1 MDTGTDL
8 HRLLRR
14 QDGVIGLDQALAVG
28 LTRDAVAYRVATRAW
43 FPAGPRT
50 YQSADHEETPRSRTL
65 AAMLSVGD
73 AATLVGRSAAW
84 WWRLHPTAPARVE
97 IAVPPSCQPRARRG
111 VTVRRRAVE
120 ARDRTVL
127 GGVAVMTRAPAVLD
141 ACARLGL
148 EEGAHLM
155 DRALLEGRVGLDQLR
170 AVHARSA
177 GRTGAVIG
185 RELLGLAA
193 GGARSEAER
202 VVHRELRGA
211 GTTGWVPNLE
221 IALPGFGV
229 AVGDVV
235 FPRKKVVVEVD
246 GWAYHRDL
254 RAFLRDARRQ
264 NALMLDGWI
273 VIRTNWF
280 ELRDD
285 PDGFVRNVREAL
297 ATRAG
302 SGVGTS

>member
-1 MDTGTDL
+1 MSTGTDL
-8 HRLLRR
+8 HRLFRR
-14 QDGVIGLDQALAVG
+14 QDGVIGLDQALAAG

-50 YQSADHEETPRSRTL
+50 YQSADHEETPRSRTF
-65 AAMLSVGD
+65 AATLSVGD

-84 WWRLHPTAPARVE
+84 WWRMHPTAPALVE
-97 IAVPPSCQPRARRG
+97 IAVPPSCQPRARSG

-127 GGVAVMTRAPAVLD
+127 EGVAVMKRAPAVLD

-155 DRALLEGRVGLDQLR
+155 DRALLDGRVGLDQLR
-170 AVHARSA
+170 AVHTRTG

-185 RELLGLAA
+185 RELLSLAA

-202 VVHRELRGA
+202 VVHRALRGA
-211 GTTGWVPNLE
+211 GITGWEPNLE

-235 FPRKKVVVEVD
+235 FAQRRVVVEVD

-254 RAFLRDARRQ
+254 RAFLRDGPRQ
-264 NALMLDGWI
+264 S
-273 VIRTNWF
+273 
-280 ELRDD
+280 
-285 PDGFVRNVREAL
+285 AL
-297 ATRAG
+297 AAAGWTVLRTHWYELHASPGVFLARLRA
-302 SGVGTS
+302 TLRPA